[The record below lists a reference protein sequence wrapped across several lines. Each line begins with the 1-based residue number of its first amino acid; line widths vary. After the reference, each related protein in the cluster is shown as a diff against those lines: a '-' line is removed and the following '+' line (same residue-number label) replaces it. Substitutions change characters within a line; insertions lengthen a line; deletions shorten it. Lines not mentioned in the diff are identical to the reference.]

1 MKRFF
6 TVLIVLILVLGI
18 VCLAGSLLLSYLFAP
33 KDPILNS
40 LPDYTSREFYT
51 CGGFQDTTDY
61 AKYTYEVSE
70 SVFTHSSY
78 FLKVTEEN
86 IPTLHTY
93 LDNFENWTRT
103 CSDFPLEAYDF
114 HRSQIQEG
122 DYFYILNR
130 YPEPGAEFESYNI
143 YYFDLDAQ
151 TLYYFHNNI

>member
-6 TVLIVLILVLGI
+6 TILFVLILVFS
-18 VCLAGSLLLSYLFAP
+18 VSLLALSLLFSYLFAP
-33 KDPILNS
+33 QDPILNS
-40 LPDYTSREFYT
+40 LPDYTTKEFYT

-61 AKYTYEVSE
+61 AKYTYDVSE

-86 IPTLHTY
+86 IPKISTY

-103 CSDFPLEAYDF
+103 CSDFPLESYDF
-114 HRSQIQEG
+114 DRSQIQEG

-130 YPEPGAEFESYNI
+130 YEDPSAEFDSYNI
-143 YYFDLDAQ
+143 YYFDRDARI
-151 TLYYFHNNI
+151 LYYFHNNI

>member
-1 MKRFF
+1 MKRVVA
-6 TVLIVLILVLGI
+6 VLLILL
-18 VCLAGSLLLSYLFAP
+18 LATGLALLIFPLVMSVLFAP

-40 LPDYTSREFYT
+40 LPDYTHKEFYT
-51 CGGFQDTTDY
+51 CGGFQDYTDY

-86 IPTLHTY
+86 IPKINAY

-114 HRSQIQEG
+114 DRSQVQTG

-130 YPEPGAEFESYNI
+130 YEEPAAEFDNYNL
-143 YYFDLDAQ
+143 YYFDMD
-151 TLYYFHNNI
+151 TGILYYFHNNI